1 MAEQAQSDAD
11 DLDGL
16 QEVALDA
23 TQDPTDPS
31 TNVPYAKLIQ
41 ELQQPD
47 TPRGASSG
55 PRGQQRFRGAGTDRS
70 SAPGTG
76 QGP

>member
-47 TPRGASSG
+47 TPPLPRTAKPSCSSNRNV
-55 PRGQQRFRGAGTDRS
+55 PS
-70 SAPGTG
+70 CSKIC
-76 QGP
+76 

>member
-31 TNVPYAKLIQ
+31 TNAPCARLIQ
-41 ELQQPD
+41 ELKEPD
-47 TPRGASSG
+47 TPPQTPPRTAKPSCSSN
-55 PRGQQRFRGAGTDRS
+55 RN
-70 SAPGTG
+70 APSCSKIC
-76 QGP
+76 

>member
-31 TNVPYAKLIQ
+31 TNGPYAKLIQ
-41 ELQQPD
+41 ELQQPA
-47 TPRGASSG
+47 TPLPQPPPPHPRTAKPRCSSNRNV
-55 PRGQQRFRGAGTDRS
+55 PSCAKTC
-70 SAPGTG
+70 
-76 QGP
+76 